1 MENEI
6 IIDREGT
13 SGANSMAKTFM
24 SNVFAYMF
32 MALLISAGFAWW
44 FGTSDM
50 FYSLVNPET
59 GSMTLLGWIV
69 TLAPIGFILLMNFR
83 FEKMSSS
90 SLLTLFIAFA
100 GIMGISL
107 SFIFRVYDISFIA
120 LTFGITSITFGV
132 MAVVGYTTSTDLT
145 KFGSIL
151 MMALVGIIIAM
162 VVNWFVGS
170 STLDYIISAIGVLI
184 FTGLVAYDT
193 QRLKRIGMGV
203 EYGTALASKLAIMG
217 ATRLYL
223 DFVNLFLFLLRVLG
237 GRD

>member
-1 MENEI
+1 MDNELI
-6 IIDREGT
+6 FDKEGT
-13 SGANSMAKTFM
+13 TGASALAKSFM
-24 SNVFAYMF
+24 SNVFAYMC

-44 FGTSDM
+44 FGTSDL

-59 GSMTLLGWIV
+59 GSMTLMGWVV
-69 TLAPIGFILLMNFR
+69 TLAPFGFILLMNFR

-90 SLLTLFIAFA
+90 GLLSLFIAFA

-120 LTFGITSITFGV
+120 LTFGITSATFGV

-151 MMALVGIIIAM
+151 MMGLIGIIIAM
-162 VVNWFVGS
+162 IINWFVGS
-170 STLDYIISAIGVLI
+170 AALDYLISAIGVLI

-203 EYGTALASKLAIMG
+203 EYGSAMASKLAIMG
-217 ATRLYL
+217 ATSLYL
-223 DFVNLFLFLLRVLG
+223 DFINLFLFLLRVLG